1 SKSSLNQPTK
11 ESLDKDL
18 NKSYT
23 LELENLEPVSL
34 NANALSKE
42 TEALTQS
49 VESGHKQSTTIAKTD
64 EQSIAENAKSERA
77 QFESFKDKMKELYTK
92 YEGLSPYDK
101 SESQLKSKLLN
112 EEIKPE
118 IKKEFK
124 NIIDKFKGAD
134 NKDKILRVI
143 KENKEELSD
152 YLAFH
157 IALRKDIC
165 IDGHGEGKV
174 DFYDKLIRNFFKLR
188 ENKQWSEIDESK
200 YRALAALEN
209 LSNKNTSL
217 YFSFRDLNGKI
228 GEFKTYPRIQDLLFY
243 DLILGYD
250 LKNAVILSTKDKHLK
265 EKLIEKLKAYIDKKI
280 YADFLEYKIKD
291 LESRNPKNSHFE
303 NYKDEK
309 WDEEAL
315 KSFKK
320 ELEDLR
326 ANEKGTK
333 LETKGSEDIIFTD
346 TKGKEH
352 TLTKETQKAWLEA
365 FNLKSLDEEFIPNFK
380 AEVKEAINRVLG
392 GEEIKLTKGSFEK
405 LVKRDREEFLPY
417 IKDTLEKADLIIKDK
432 ENALIFVKDI
442 GKKSYFTSVAK
453 NANNEWV
460 ISTNSLKTL
469 NTLKNRVDDNGELLY
484 LSKEASNILAEAFTK
499 RAFSNELA

>member
-1 SKSSLNQPTK
+1 FGLKSLEDSYIPNHNEAIKQALEGKEIKLQLGSLKKLVAQGREKYIPQIK
-11 ESLDKDL
+11 EVLDRPEAIMRDDMGEYLFIKHLKDDDYFV
-18 NKSYT
+18 N
-23 LELENLEPVSL
+23 VSFDNGEYL
-34 NANALSKE
+34 VSISNGIKE
-42 TEALTQS
+42 TRNLNNKLKKGGEFIYQS
-49 VESGHKQSTTIAKTD
+49 PNFNFISQKLLQTSQYSANKIDEDIIA
-64 EQSIAENAKSERA
+64 QNAKSERA
-77 QFESFKDKMKELYTK
+77 EFESFKDKIKELYTK

-101 SESQLKSKLLN
+101 SESQLRIKLLD
-112 EEIKPE
+112 EEIEPE

-174 DFYDKLIRNFFKLR
+174 DFYDKSIRDFIKFR

-217 YFSFRDLNGKI
+217 YFSFKDLNGKV
-228 GEFKTYPRIQDLLFY
+228 GEIKTYPRIQDLLFY

-291 LESRNPKNSHFE
+291 LESRNPKNSYFE

-326 ANEKGTK
+326 ANEKAQK
-333 LETKGSEDIIFTD
+333 LE
-346 TKGKEH
+346 
-352 TLTKETQKAWLEA
+352 
-365 FNLKSLDEEFIPNFK
+365 
-380 AEVKEAINRVLG
+380 
-392 GEEIKLTKGSFEK
+392 
-405 LVKRDREEFLPY
+405 
-417 IKDTLEKADLIIKDK
+417 
-432 ENALIFVKDI
+432 
-442 GKKSYFTSVAK
+442 
-453 NANNEWV
+453 
-460 ISTNSLKTL
+460 
-469 NTLKNRVDDNGELLY
+469 
-484 LSKEASNILAEAFTK
+484 
-499 RAFSNELA
+499 

>member
-1 SKSSLNQPTK
+1 SYIPNHNEAIKQALEGKEIKLQLGSLKKLVAQGREKYIPQIK
-11 ESLDKDL
+11 EVLDRPEAIMRDDMGEYLFIKHLKDDDYFV
-18 NKSYT
+18 N
-23 LELENLEPVSL
+23 VSFDNGEYL
-34 NANALSKE
+34 VSISNGIKE
-42 TEALTQS
+42 TRNLNNKLKKGGEFIYQS
-49 VESGHKQSTTIAKTD
+49 PNFNFISQKLLQTSQYSANKIDEDIIA
-64 EQSIAENAKSERA
+64 QNAKKAE
-77 QFESFKDKMKELYTK
+77 FESFKDKIKELYTK
-92 YEGLSPYDK
+92 YEGLNPYDK
-101 SESQLKSKLLN
+101 SESQLRSKILN
-112 EEIKPE
+112 EEIEPE

-152 YLAFH
+152 YLAFN

-188 ENKQWSEIDESK
+188 ENKRWSEIDESK

-217 YFSFRDLNGKI
+217 YFSFKGLNGKV
-228 GEFKTYPRIQDLLFY
+228 GEIKTYPRIQDLLFA
-243 DLILGYD
+243 DLTLGYD

-265 EKLIEKLKAYIDKKI
+265 EKLIEKLKTYIDKKI

-291 LESRNPKNSHFE
+291 MEDRNPSDSLISNHI
-303 NYKDEK
+303 DEK
-309 WDEEAL
+309 WDAEAL

-326 ANEKGTK
+326 ANEIK
-333 LETKGSEDIIFTD
+333 ESE
-346 TKGKEH
+346 
-352 TLTKETQKAWLEA
+352 KAWLEA
-365 FNLKSLDEEFIPNFK
+365 FGLKSLEEAYIPNFK

-405 LVKRDREEFLPY
+405 LLKRDREEFLPY
-417 IKDTLEKADLIIKDK
+417 IKDTLEKANAVIKQVDG
-432 ENALIFVKDI
+432 ALIFAKDYRNERL
-442 GKKSYFTSVAK
+442 GKFFASVSR
-453 NANNEWV
+453 N
-460 ISTNSLKTL
+460 
-469 NTLKNRVDDNGELLY
+469 D
-484 LSKEASNILAEAFTK
+484 
-499 RAFSNELA
+499 

>member
-1 SKSSLNQPTK
+1 MTK
-11 ESLDKDL
+11 
-18 NKSYT
+18 
-23 LELENLEPVSL
+23 
-34 NANALSKE
+34 
-42 TEALTQS
+42 
-49 VESGHKQSTTIAKTD
+49 
-64 EQSIAENAKSERA
+64 
-77 QFESFKDKMKELYTK
+77 FESFKDKIKELYTK
-92 YEGLSPYDK
+92 YEGLNHYDK

-124 NIIDKFKGAD
+124 SIIDKFKGAD
-134 NKDKILRVI
+134 NKDKMLRVI

-152 YLAFH
+152 YLAFN
-157 IALRKDIC
+157 IALRKDIY
-165 IDGHGEGKV
+165 IDGYGVGKY

-217 YFSFRDLNGKI
+217 YFSFKGLNGKV
-228 GEFKTYPRIQDLLFY
+228 GEIKTYPRIQDLLFY

-250 LKNAVILSTKDKHLK
+250 LKNAVILSTKDKLLK

-326 ANEKGTK
+326 ANEKGIK
-333 LETKGSEDIIFTD
+333 LEAKGSEDIIFTD
-346 TKGKEH
+346 KKAKEH
-352 TLTKETQKAWLEA
+352 TH
-365 FNLKSLDEEFIPNFK
+365 
-380 AEVKEAINRVLG
+380 
-392 GEEIKLTKGSFEK
+392 
-405 LVKRDREEFLPY
+405 KR
-417 IKDTLEKADLIIKDK
+417 
-432 ENALIFVKDI
+432 NAK
-442 GKKSYFTSVAK
+442 SVARGVW
-453 NANNEWV
+453 A
-460 ISTNSLKTL
+460 
-469 NTLKNRVDDNGELLY
+469 
-484 LSKEASNILAEAFTK
+484 
-499 RAFSNELA
+499 

>member
-1 SKSSLNQPTK
+1 
-11 ESLDKDL
+11 
-18 NKSYT
+18 
-23 LELENLEPVSL
+23 
-34 NANALSKE
+34 
-42 TEALTQS
+42 
-49 VESGHKQSTTIAKTD
+49 
-64 EQSIAENAKSERA
+64 
-77 QFESFKDKMKELYTK
+77 MKELYTK
-92 YEGLSPYDK
+92 YEALNPYDK
-101 SESQLKSKLLN
+101 STSQLRSKLLN
-112 EEIKPE
+112 EEIEPE

-157 IALRKDIC
+157 IALRKDIY
-165 IDGHGEGKV
+165 IDGYGEGRY
-174 DFYDKLIRNFFKLR
+174 DFYNKSIRGLFKFR
-188 ENKQWSEIDESK
+188 ENKPGSEIYDDSN

-217 YFSFRDLNGKI
+217 YFSFRDLNGKV

-291 LESRNPKNSHFE
+291 LESRNPKNSYFE

-315 KSFKK
+315 KGFKK

-326 ANEKGTK
+326 ANEKAQK
-333 LETKGSEDIIFTD
+333 LEAKGSEDIIFTD
-346 TKGKEH
+346 KKGKEH

-365 FNLKSLDEEFIPNFK
+365 FGLKSLDEEFIPNFK

-392 GEEIKLTKGSFEK
+392 DEEIKLTKGSFEK
-405 LVKRDREEFLPY
+405 LLKRDREEFLPY

-442 GKKSYFTSVAK
+442 DKKSYFTSVAK

-460 ISTNSLKTL
+460 ISTNSFKTL
-469 NTLKNRVDDNGELLY
+469 NTLKNRVDDNGEVLY
-484 LSKEASNILAEAFTK
+484 LSKEAPNILAEAFTK
-499 RAFSNELA
+499 RAFSNELAKD